1 MTNRYVVDA
10 SVAAKWYFREEH
22 SERADALL
30 EQDGELLAPGL
41 LVVEIATLAWKRAR
55 RGEISEAAADRIVA
69 ALRQVPLEIRPTAE
83 LVTAALPLALQG
95 GLTALQGLTLYD
107 AFYVTLAVKSGCP
120 LVTADP
126 KLHGV
131 LRGGHL
137 ADHVLWIGDL

>member
-1 MTNRYVVDA
+1 MFKRYVVDA
-10 SVAAKWYFREEH
+10 SVAAKWYFQEEH

-41 LVVEIATLAWKRAR
+41 LVVEIAALAWKRAR

-69 ALRQVPLEIRPTAE
+69 ALRQAPLEIRPTAE

-95 GLTALQGLTLYD
+95 ELTLYD
-107 AFYVTLAVKSGCP
+107 AFYVALAVKSDCP

-126 KLHGV
+126 KLYEV

-137 ADHVLWIGDL
+137 ADHALWIGTLTP